1 MTDDDRNGSLL
12 HPRAAKSSSESDMV
26 PAWLRV
32 TAAWGWRLIVLG
44 IVLLALASMFTSV
57 SAIVVPVIIALFIT
71 APMGLVVDRL
81 ASWHIH
87 RGIGAALA
95 ILLLIVVVLGLMTVA
110 GAEIVAGFSDLS
122 DAAIAGF
129 DELLT
134 WLADGPLHVSADQL
148 AQFQDSL
155 VELLQG
161 NWAGIASGALSFT
174 GTVGGLAA
182 GSIIA
187 LITLFF
193 FLRDGGSMWNWA
205 IGVMPDSTSAQID
218 RAGHN
223 AWHTLR
229 RYTQTTVFVA
239 FVDAVGIGL
248 GAWILG
254 VPLAFPIAIL
264 VFLFSFIPMLGAT
277 LSGIIAVL
285 VALVDGGLTTALW
298 MTGVVLLVQQLE
310 GNVLYPLLFGKVS
323 SLHPLVILLTVS
335 FGTLL
340 LGLVGAI
347 IAVPIVAFI
356 AAFARGLHK
365 EFRPAPEP
373 PPLSDQIPELAH
385 KSVEAIQRVVH
396 TGQIRVRNRG
406 GADASQGEDS
416 EEAPPTED
424 QIPIHHPGAA
434 DDEDGRA

>member
-1 MTDDDRNGSLL
+1 
-12 HPRAAKSSSESDMV
+12 MV
-26 PAWLRV
+26 PLWLRV
-32 TAAWGWRLIVLG
+32 TAAWGWRLIVLC
-44 IVLLALASMFTSV
+44 ILLFALGSLFTTV
-57 SAIVVPVIIALFIT
+57 STIVVPVIIALFIA
-71 APMGLVVDRL
+71 APLGLFVDWL
-81 ASWHIH
+81 ARWRIH

-95 ILLLIVVVLGLMTVA
+95 IVLLILVVIGLMTVA
-110 GAEIVAGFSDLS
+110 GAEIVAGFDSLS
-122 DAAIAGF
+122 VAAVEGF
-129 DELLT
+129 NELIV
-134 WLADGPLHVSADQL
+134 WLSDGPLHVGADQL
-148 AQFQDSL
+148 KEFQDSL
-155 VELLQG
+155 VTLLQG

-174 GTVGGLAA
+174 GTIGGLAA
-182 GSIIA
+182 GSVIA
-187 LITLFF
+187 LLTLFF
-193 FLRDGGSMWNWA
+193 FLRDGAVMWGWA
-205 IGVMPDSTSAQID
+205 IGMMPDSTSSQID

-239 FVDAVGIGL
+239 FVDAVGIGA
-248 GAWILG
+248 GAYFLG

-277 LSGIIAVL
+277 LSGFIAVL
-285 VALVDGGLTTALW
+285 VALVDGGLNTAVAMLV
-298 MTGVVLLVQQLE
+298 VVLLVQQIE

-356 AAFARGLHK
+356 TAFARGLHK

-396 TGQIRVRNRG
+396 TGQIRVRNRH
-406 GADASQGEDS
+406 DED
-416 EEAPPTED
+416 EGDGVLREDLAPPTED
-424 QIPIHHPGAA
+424 QIPIHRPADAEGMHAAGADAAGTDA
-434 DDEDGRA
+434 DASDAEGTDKRA